1 MMKIIIK
8 IIHIIKFFN
17 CKGII
22 IFTIIIKYSVI
33 NYIHIFIIKLN
44 CKFIRVNDFNSNSK
58 NVGIVLKE
66 ILQDIHMANII
77 LREEIDKEVA

>member
-33 NYIHIFIIKLN
+33 NYIHIFII
-44 CKFIRVNDFNSNSK
+44 IRVNDFNSNSK